1 MTYNC
6 ICMFV
11 YACMYVCMY
20 VYAMCVSVSITHT
33 HVYIYTDTYVYA
45 HFYTLAVGVVGFG
58 IWFYCSRHLGSQDKG
73 FRGIGLVG
81 NCEGPVYEWG
91 FCRSSGIWWA
101 HPWMTHKEKPS
112 SQNPQN
118 KVKGCMHNQWRNPK
132 PSTPYTLNPK
142 PLGPLLGALAAH
154 CRPARE
160 AVPTSKFRGFGLTVL
175 GLRLQ
180 DLRV

>member
-1 MTYNC
+1 MYVC
-6 ICMFV
+6 ICMH
-11 YACMYVCMY
+11 VCMY
-20 VYAMCVSVSITHT
+20 VRICNVCKCIYHTHT
-33 HVYIYTDTYVYA
+33 CIYIYRHIRIRTI
-45 HFYTLAVGVVGFG
+45 YTLAAGGVGFG